1 MTTRNIGTKILHG
14 LANPAWVCFT
24 WFGMTAGISM
34 LATPLRFSTPSVTR
48 SVALDLGR
56 VVFSALNTVE
66 LVALIILLITVRV
79 SHLAR
84 RRWWI
89 VVLLAFVLVAQSA
102 WLLPELA
109 ERAQQIAAGVEP
121 PDSIAHAAYSTLE
134 LAKLSLLLALG
145 FATLSDRA
153 TITAT

>member
-1 MTTRNIGTKILHG
+1 MTTRNIGTQILHG

-34 LATPLRFSTPSVTR
+34 LATPLRFSTPTVTR

-66 LVALIILLITVRV
+66 FVALIILLIIVRI

-84 RRWWI
+84 RWWWMP
-89 VVLLAFVLVAQSA
+89 VLLALILVAQST
-102 WLLPELA
+102 WLLPELT
-109 ERAQQIAAGVEP
+109 ERAQQVAAGIEP
-121 PDSIAHAAYSTLE
+121 PASIAHAAYSTLE

-145 FATLSDRA
+145 FATLSGRA
-153 TITAT
+153 TNMAI

>member
-1 MTTRNIGTKILHG
+1 MTTRYIWTQILHG

-24 WFGMTAGISM
+24 WFGMTAGISL

-84 RRWWI
+84 RRWWM

>member
-1 MTTRNIGTKILHG
+1 
-14 LANPAWVCFT
+14 
-24 WFGMTAGISM
+24 
-34 LATPLRFSTPSVTR
+34 VTR

-66 LVALIILLITVRV
+66 LVALIILLITARV

-84 RRWWI
+84 RRWWM

-121 PDSIAHAAYSTLE
+121 PDSIAHTAYSTLE

>member
-1 MTTRNIGTKILHG
+1 MTTRNIGTQILHG

-34 LATPLRFSTPSVTR
+34 LATPLRFSTPGVTR

-66 LVALIILLITVRV
+66 LVALIILLIIVRI

-84 RRWWI
+84 RWWWMP
-89 VVLLAFVLVAQSA
+89 VLLALILVAQSV

-109 ERAQQIAAGVEP
+109 ERAQQVAAGIEP
-121 PDSIAHAAYSTLE
+121 PASIAHAAYSTLE

-145 FATLSDRA
+145 FATLSGRA
-153 TITAT
+153 TNMAR